1 MSQELINLS
10 EDLKRLRD
18 EGYELEIRGGY
29 ALVHHIPYVNSNR
42 ELKYGTLISSLTLA
56 GNKTTRP
63 DNHVIHFQGEHPCN
77 KEGNILT
84 GIQYMSQENLLG
96 EGISIN
102 HSFSNKPSN
111 GYQNYYEK
119 FTSYIEVIRAPAYSL
134 DSTVSARTY
143 IDHQQSSDSV
153 FNYFDTN
160 SSRANIG
167 MASNKLENQKVGI
180 VGLGGTGSYVL
191 DFVSKTP
198 VLEIHLF
205 DGDDFLQHNAFRAP
219 GAPSIEN
226 LRERK
231 KKTDYFKDIY
241 SHMHKSIFS
250 HSEFLVED
258 NLHEL
263 INMDFV
269 FICVDEGVIKKAII
283 KELIKNDKS
292 FIDVGIGIEIV
303 GNSLIGE
310 IRVTTSTP
318 NDNRTHLWER
328 ISFSD
333 SQKDEYASNIQIAD
347 LNALNAVMAVIKWK
361 KIHGFYQD
369 IYKELNSTY
378 SINTGEMIN
387 AYE

>member
-29 ALVHHIPYVNSNR
+29 ALVHHIPYVNLNR